1 MFIVDVTTED
11 TRLMAKS
18 EVGDL
23 YSCTILDHL
32 TGETA
37 YFDINAGTLGTVVS
51 MMIADEE
58 EQTPKNTVYEFL
70 EELELPVNLRPI
82 P

>member
-11 TRLMAKS
+11 TRLLARS

-32 TGETA
+32 TGQTA
-37 YFDINAGTLGTVVS
+37 CFDINAGTLGTVVS
-51 MMIADEE
+51 MMVANEE
-58 EQTPKNTVYEFL
+58 ELVSKYVVYDFL
-70 EELELPVNLRPI
+70 KELELPINLRPI